1 MLSVLQQVRDMPWLA
16 KNEMRRWLAWPW
28 IRMAFLWHGVPWGQG
43 WRIFGS
49 PIIQRHRGS
58 TIALG
63 DGLTLRS
70 WKRSNP
76 LAPTQPVVLATR
88 SASSSVHIG
97 DNCGL
102 TGSVIVAEDHISVG
116 DRVLIGANVTITD
129 TDFHP
134 LDPQER
140 QEDINAGR
148 SAPIAIG
155 DDVFIG
161 MNSLI
166 LKGVAI
172 GNGSVV
178 GAGSVIT
185 QDVPAHTIVAG
196 NPASVIRVLKNS

>member
-1 MLSVLQQVRDMPWLA
+1 
-16 KNEMRRWLAWPW
+16 
-28 IRMAFLWHGVPWGQG
+28 
-43 WRIFGS
+43 
-49 PIIQRHRGS
+49 
-58 TIALG
+58 
-63 DGLTLRS
+63 
-70 WKRSNP
+70 
-76 LAPTQPVVLATR
+76 
-88 SASSSVHIG
+88 
-97 DNCGL
+97 L
-102 TGSVIVAEDHISVG
+102 TGSVIVAEDHVSVG
-116 DRVLIGANVTITD
+116 NRVLIGANVTITD

-148 SAPIAIG
+148 SAPITIG

-172 GNGSVV
+172 GDGSVV

-196 NPASVIRVLKNS
+196 NPASVIRVLQNS